1 MNCSFQKL
9 LPNNI
14 AFRNKKIGKQI
25 KEKIK
30 AGSIGERACYTVFAY
45 IYMTMSIYANF
56 DSICTYSNIDL
67 YKNQAYLN
75 LRIINIKCHEISPF
89 VHKNR
94 ALVVMDIRVNTS

>member
-1 MNCSFQKL
+1 M
-9 LPNNI
+9 
-14 AFRNKKIGKQI
+14 
-25 KEKIK
+25 KEKFK

-45 IYMTMSIYANF
+45 IYPYYANF

-67 YKNQAYLN
+67 YKNQAYIN
-75 LRIINIKCHEISPF
+75 LSIINIKCHEISPF

>member
-14 AFRNKKIGKQI
+14 TFRNKKIGKRM

-45 IYMTMSIYANF
+45 IYIYPYDF

-67 YKNQAYLN
+67 YKNQEYLN
-75 LRIINIKCHEISPF
+75 LRIINIKCHEIPSF

>member
-14 AFRNKKIGKQI
+14 AFRNKKIGKQM

-45 IYMTMSIYANF
+45 IYIYIRIRKILIQF
-56 DSICTYSNIDL
+56 VLTPTLIYIKI
-67 YKNQAYLN
+67 KN
-75 LRIINIKCHEISPF
+75 
-89 VHKNR
+89 
-94 ALVVMDIRVNTS
+94 T